1 VDFFLLTT
9 ALSHRLWTFLLAML
23 PLTELRGSIPYAIGY
38 LRMGWQE
45 ALILSILGNFV
56 PVIPLLFFLERF
68 TERLMK
74 YPRLNRFMTW
84 VFNRTRSKSSSI
96 EKFEAIG
103 LSLFV
108 GIPLPFTGAW
118 SGCVAAYLFRIP
130 MRHSIPAIICGI
142 LIAGVLVTLACVG
155 VIQGAGIFLGHWG
168 RHLTGGQ

>member
-1 VDFFLLTT
+1 MDFLLLAT
-9 ALSHRLWTFLLAML
+9 ALSHRLWTFLIAMIPLA
-23 PLTELRGSIPYAIGY
+23 ELRGSMPYAIFV
-38 LRMGWQE
+38 LKMRWQE
-45 ALILSILGNFV
+45 ALIASILGNCI

-84 VFNRTRSKSSSI
+84 TFNRTRSKSSVI

-118 SGCVAAYLFRIP
+118 SGCVAAFLFRIP
-130 MRHSIPAIICGI
+130 MRHSIPAIFGGI
-142 LIAGVLVTLACVG
+142 LIAGVLVTLVCLG
-155 VIQGAGIFLGHWG
+155 IIKGADIFLGQWG
-168 RHLTGGQ
+168 R

>member
-1 VDFFLLTT
+1 VDFLMLTT
-9 ALSHRLWTFLLAML
+9 ALSHRLWVFLLAML
-23 PLTELRGSIPYAIGY
+23 PLTELRGSMPYA
-38 LRMGWQE
+38 LFVLKMRWQE
-45 ALILSILGNFV
+45 ALALSILGNFV
-56 PVIPLLFFLERF
+56 PVIPILFLLERF

-84 VFNRTRSKSSSI
+84 IFNRTRRRSSAI

-130 MRHSIPAIICGI
+130 MRHSIPAIIAGI
-142 LIAGVLVTLACVG
+142 LIAGVLVTLVCLGA
-155 VIQGAGIFLGHWG
+155 IQGADIFLGHWG
-168 RHLTGGQ
+168 RH